1 MTAKYGNS
9 AGFSLFELMVVMV
22 IIGLGSAIVIPRF
35 FGSFSSMEVNAA
47 ARKTASALKYAR
59 NLSVY
64 SNTPYQ
70 VSLNTNERIVKVEKI
85 VVEEGL
91 PGVQNIRLES
101 VQNIRLGEGIL
112 LQVDKF
118 YKETPDNGIF
128 QFLFFPS
135 GASRTG
141 SIVLSNSDGDVQHII
156 IDSVTGFAKLE
167 S

>member
-1 MTAKYGNS
+1 MTAKHENN
-9 AGFSLFELMVVMV
+9 AGFSLFELIVVMV

-47 ARKTASALKYAR
+47 ARKTVSALKYAK

-64 SNTPYQ
+64 TNTPHL
-70 VSLNTNERIVKVEKI
+70 VSLNTNERLVRVERILVDEDK
-85 VVEEGL
+85 
-91 PGVQNIRLES
+91 PGVQNIRLEN
-101 VQNIRLGEGIL
+101 VQDIRLGDGIL
-112 LQVDKF
+112 LQVDNF
-118 YKETPDNGIF
+118 YKEVPANGIF

>member
-1 MTAKYGNS
+1 MTAKSENN

-47 ARKTASALKYAR
+47 ARKTVSALKYAR
-59 NLSVY
+59 NISIY
-64 SNTPYQ
+64 SSTPYQ
-70 VSLNTNERIVKVEKI
+70 VSVNTNERLVRVEKI

-101 VQNIRLGEGIL
+101 VQDIRLGEGIL

-118 YKETPDNGIF
+118 YKEVPDNGVF
-128 QFLFFPS
+128 QFLFYPS
-135 GASRTG
+135 GSSRTG
-141 SIVLSNSDGDVQHII
+141 NIILSNSDGDVQRIV
-156 IDSVTGFAKLE
+156 IDSVTGFARLE